1 MASEAA
7 RQKYPPAI
15 YADDGYDSNE
25 DAREAYDAGR
35 VDALREAA
43 DDRWLRLSGHSGI
56 SISRLRELAD
66 RIESQANDKE
76 ARG

>member
-7 RQKYPPAI
+7 RQKFP
-15 YADDGYDSNE
+15 
-25 DAREAYDAGR
+25 DAEHTLTNRQTLAEARREAYDAGR

-66 RIESQANDKE
+66 RIEKE